1 MIEMVHVLILSDEN
15 EIQMTQQAYLIP
27 AIFWSEIILFVL
39 MSSDVSTG
47 LLISSFYSAVKC
59 IRFGINRLFR

>member
-15 EIQMTQQAYLIP
+15 EIQMTQQAYNPSDFLIGKHF
-27 AIFWSEIILFVL
+27 ICFDV
-39 MSSDVSTG
+39 VSTG